1 MPDSAYSDTIAV
13 VLQGLQKKCW
23 RKDKILAQNMGISI
37 PEFNL
42 LTFFGQNSSVMIRE
56 LIDFLNLTPG
66 RVTHLVSSLED
77 QGILRRSPKKN
88 DNYY

>member
-1 MPDSAYSDTIAV
+1 MPDSAYSDTIAL

-56 LIDFLNLTPG
+56 LIDFLNHCSGEFSRDSRHVQVL
-66 RVTHLVSSLED
+66 SSL
-77 QGILRRSPKKN
+77 SPG
-88 DNYY
+88 DR